1 MVQGNAANFHH
12 SDGRPASREN
22 QMNVSP
28 QTAPQNSA
36 LTASHDWPIPTLK
49 ATHNIPAST
58 LFKAAQ
64 ALSNVS
70 QIRSTEALFARYD
83 AARTWPF
90 AADYIHPRNQDLP
103 DPLDLPGPT
112 FECNLTCLRINSSEP
127 ALAFLARVHADQEAL
142 SAHAHAPLSAIQA
155 LRRQIFN

>member
-1 MVQGNAANFHH
+1 MAYLPF
-12 SDGRPASREN
+12 
-22 QMNVSP
+22 
-28 QTAPQNSA
+28 
-36 LTASHDWPIPTLK
+36 IPTLK

-90 AADYIHPRNQDLP
+90 ATDYSHPRNQGLP
-103 DPLDLPGPT
+103 DPL
-112 FECNLTCLRINSSEP
+112 NLSGSRS
-127 ALAFLARVHADQEAL
+127 
-142 SAHAHAPLSAIQA
+142 
-155 LRRQIFN
+155 